1 MSRSRNFLKAGLVQ
15 AKTELRINFLT
26 PSFLAIMSGP
36 LVTIGILWL
45 VFRDIEWHGFGD
57 ASSSYSLGGVLG
69 LAGAMAA
76 FQIISEMNVERTDG
90 TLLRLRMLPNGLNGW
105 VFGKTLSVGVQTLWT
120 ALVMTVGVLLIA
132 PRLEID
138 TVARYFALAVV
149 IVITYLVMLPFGI
162 MAGTITKGSIGL
174 LIAMAVYMII
184 FALSGALLPISI
196 YPTVL
201 QWIMVATPFYWS
213 AHVARW
219 ALLGPEFGVLEFGG
233 AFQPL
238 LGLGVLLAWAI
249 IGYLLA
255 PRVLRRGI
263 RRETVGS
270 LTAAFDKQMR
280 QGYA

>member
-1 MSRSRNFLKAGLVQ
+1 MSRSRNFLKAGLLQ

-26 PSFLAIMSGP
+26 PSFIAIMSGP

>member
-120 ALVMTVGVLLIA
+120 ALVMTIGVLLIA

-162 MAGTITKGSIGL
+162 MAGTVTKGSIGL

>member
-120 ALVMTVGVLLIA
+120 ALVMTIGVLLIA

-174 LIAMAVYMII
+174 LIAMAVYMVI

-196 YPTVL
+196 YPTLL

>member
-1 MSRSRNFLKAGLVQ
+1 MSRSRNFLKAGLLQ

-26 PSFLAIMSGP
+26 PSFIAIMSGP

-120 ALVMTVGVLLIA
+120 ALVMTIGVLLIA

-162 MAGTITKGSIGL
+162 MAGTVTKGSIGL
-174 LIAMAVYMII
+174 LIAMAVYMVI

-196 YPTVL
+196 YPTLL

-238 LGLGVLLAWAI
+238 LGLGVLLVWAI